1 MVTKQR
7 SSLKTHLLLEP
18 TIAQMVAYLEKTY
31 GHEAPGIGERY
42 LQVMSTPPAKLSNLG
57 LPTFT
62 PGEPCPDCQST
73 HTRKHTETTAGNSS
87 LYCHDCKKYITSK
100 ADEPKFVIQPKKC
113 KQTSKSRAPKTSW
126 AQQECPHCWSSAVIL
141 HSSDYIYCKDCAKYS
156 RRDPSSIKP
165 KIQCP
170 KCSSHNTR
178 LHGQAQMYCKDC
190 TRHSQRNPSRIKPK
204 IQCPKCTSHNT
215 RLINKDQIHCKDC
228 NKYSHKDPSKIKSST
243 ALQCSKCFSHNTKS
257 HGKDYMYCKNC
268 NMYSHKDPSKLKFNI
283 KAQCPK
289 CSGFETASRGKLNIF
304 CFNCEQYV
312 RRNYTKKLPLKLD

>member
-1 MVTKQR
+1 MVAKQR
-7 SSLKTHLLLEP
+7 SSVKTHLLLEP
-18 TIAQMVAYLEKTY
+18 NIAQIVAYLEKTY

-42 LQVMSTPPAKLSNLG
+42 LQVMSSPPAKLSNLG

-73 HTRKHTETTAGNSS
+73 HTRKHTETTAGNPR

-100 ADEPKFVIQPKKC
+100 ADEPRVVIQPKKF
-113 KQTSKSRAPKTSW
+113 KQTSKSRAPKNSW

-141 HSSDYIYCKDCAKYS
+141 HSSDYIYCKDCTKYS

-190 TRHSQRNPSRIKPK
+190 TRHSLRDPSKNKPKPK
-204 IQCPKCTSHNT
+204 IQCPKCTSFHTQFKGKDLYCQECNGYT
-215 RLINKDQIHCKDC
+215 RKDRTTLNENDFFPCPVCASVQTLPHGPNKIHCADC
-228 NKYSHKDPSKIKSST
+228 QKIR
-243 ALQCSKCFSHNTKS
+243 
-257 HGKDYMYCKNC
+257 Y
-268 NMYSHKDPSKLKFNI
+268 KDPSKLKP

-289 CSGFETASRGKLNIF
+289 CSGFETKSHGKLNIF
-304 CFNCEQYV
+304 CFDCQQFV
-312 RRNYTKKLPLKLD
+312 RRNYTKKLPLRLD